1 MIGSKNKVMKHVSVS
16 RSHDIASV
24 ASASPTMQ
32 RAQQTLTTEIVD
44 AARLTEL
51 NEVWTGLLA
60 RADTP
65 NVFMDPALVAVAD
78 AADPSTRHCALLAWT
93 HIDGRRQLA
102 GIWTFAVTRPRK
114 SPLLMHLLCAPVF
127 THSYLAT
134 PVIDRKCL
142 DETLDAFLDLIAKD
156 ESLPKIVALDS
167 MGTDG
172 ATYDAL
178 MRVLEQRDSA
188 PCLFEQ
194 SKRPKL
200 VSELDG
206 KGYLEKAVSSS
217 TRKKL
222 RQHRRRLSEKGTL
235 TSVTATEP
243 AAVRQAFEE
252 FLTMEAAGWK
262 GKHGTALLSNPAEAA
277 FMRGAI
283 AALADH
289 HSAAIHS
296 LYLDGK
302 PVSMQ
307 IVGRAGGAAFT
318 WKTAYDE
325 QFQDFSPGMLL
336 LEDYTTAFLADKTI
350 AYVDSCSLDD
360 TGFMAAWTDRQAVA
374 DLWIDARRGGSLEFR
389 VLSTLQ
395 KTYRDLRASAKD
407 AYLNWRQPRK
417 K

>member
-1 MIGSKNKVMKHVSVS
+1 MSDVSVY
-16 RSHDIASV
+16 RSHDVSAAARASAIFQRVTQSV
-24 ASASPTMQ
+24 AV
-32 RAQQTLTTEIVD
+32 EIVD
-44 AARLTEL
+44 GARLADLHVAWTE
-51 NEVWTGLLA
+51 LLA
-60 RADTP
+60 RADAP

-78 AADPSTRHCALLAWT
+78 AADPSTQHRALLAWK

-102 GIWTFAVTRPRK
+102 GIWTFAIAHARK
-114 SPLLMHLLCAPVF
+114 SPLPARFLSAPAF
-127 THSYLAT
+127 AHGYLAT
-134 PVIDRKCL
+134 PVIDRHCL
-142 DETLDAFLDLIAKD
+142 DETLDAMLDAIAGD
-156 ESLPKIVALDS
+156 ANLPKIVALDM
-167 MGTDG
+167 MGADG

-188 PCLFEQ
+188 PCVFEQ

-200 VSELDG
+200 VSDLDG
-206 KGYLEKAVSSS
+206 KTYLEKAVSSS

-222 RQHRRRLSEKGTL
+222 RQHRRRLSEKGAL
-235 TSVTATEP
+235 TSVVVTE
-243 AAVRQAFEE
+243 AAGVRKAFEE
-252 FLTMEAAGWK
+252 FLAMEAAGWK
-262 GKHGTALLSNPAEAA
+262 GKNGTALLSNPAEAA

-307 IVGRAGGAAFT
+307 IVGRAGGTAFT

-325 QFQDFSPGMLL
+325 RFQDFSPGMLL
-336 LEDYTTAFLADKTI
+336 LEDYTAAFLADKTI
-350 AYVDSCSLDD
+350 ATVDSCSLDD
-360 TGFMAAWTDRQAVA
+360 TGFMSAWTDRQAVA

-389 VLSTLQ
+389 ILSILQ
-395 KTYRDLRASAKD
+395 RTYRNLRATAKD
-407 AYLNWRQPRK
+407 TYLNWRQRQK